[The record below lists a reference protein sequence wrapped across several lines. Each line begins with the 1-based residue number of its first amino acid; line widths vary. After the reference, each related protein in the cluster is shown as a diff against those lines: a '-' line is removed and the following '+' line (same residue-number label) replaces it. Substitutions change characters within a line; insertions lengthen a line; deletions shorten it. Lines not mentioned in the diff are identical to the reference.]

1 MEKIKNIEIT
11 NFKSIKHLK
20 IDGCNKINVFIGQ
33 PNAGK
38 SNILEAL
45 GLFGSLNEGLSPFIR
60 YNKNDEL
67 FFEGD
72 ILTDIKIKLDNV
84 VLNIIDKNNKTDNS
98 NFNQYKDIMIP
109 TLGFDENLFFGYYVI
124 KNDKKSIFDEEQLS
138 IRYDKKDCRDIKYY
152 NFNKQFELKE
162 TFNQIDE
169 KHVSGYDKL
178 GYLLSRESKLREE
191 IKKIF
196 DKNNLKFLV
205 EKNTEE
211 IKIFKEYQDGTVFIL
226 PYNMIAD
233 TLQRLI
239 FYKAAI
245 MSNSNSVLLFE
256 EPEAHCFEPYILEFT
271 NSVKYDE
278 NDNQFFIVTHS
289 ELIIQEFLRDEESK
303 ENTNI
308 YLVNNVD
315 GETKVKLLDKKN
327 NDDVYEFG
335 MNPFFNF
342 ENLWDNN

>member
-1 MEKIKNIEIT
+1 MEKIKNISIT

-20 IDGCNKINVFIGQ
+20 INDCNKINVFIGM

-38 SNILEAL
+38 SNILE
-45 GLFGSLNEGLSPFIR
+45 GLSIFGLLESIYSINNLKDFLR
-60 YNKNDEL
+60 FEEVNEL
-67 FFEGD
+67 FFESNYTD
-72 ILTDIKIKLDNV
+72 FIEININDKKLIIRKSFDDKEFIFELDSKKNNANKFALDLTNENNFNLRTTEFNYSNIKIKKYAFKESLV
-84 VLNIIDKNNKTDNS
+84 EKKHGVLASVLNKDLSFPFGNN
-98 NFNQYKDIMIP
+98 
-109 TLGFDENLFFGYYVI
+109 
-124 KNDKKSIFDEEQLS
+124 
-138 IRYDKKDCRDIKYY
+138 
-152 NFNKQFELKE
+152 
-162 TFNQIDE
+162 
-169 KHVSGYDKL
+169 L
-178 GYLLSRESKLREE
+178 GYLISNNSMLRKFCSDLFEVNKIKLF
-191 IKKIF
+191 IDKSNNKIR
-196 DKNNLKFLV
+196 
-205 EKNTEE
+205 
-211 IKIFKEYQDGTVFIL
+211 IFKEFQDGTMFSL

-245 MSNSNSVLLFE
+245 ISNKDSVLLFE

-289 ELIIQEFLRDEESK
+289 DYIIKEFLRDEESK

-327 NDDVYEFG
+327 NEDVFEFG
-335 MNPFFNF
+335 MNIFFNF
-342 ENLWDNN
+342 ESLWETN